1 MQANCP
7 IEKQQ
12 SLAINQAGQ
21 INTHSMQ
28 LGPRGD
34 SEAPVL
40 VPPLESNAEHR
51 LTKHGH
57 LMFIT
62 MMSPYM
68 YKTTRTRHLPYI
80 KSTHD
85 TWMRTSAQNKLATF
99 AQTQHKS
106 NQKTKG
112 VFSVLLVPNLTQ
124 PRRTDR
130 ARLACDLRASELF
143 DPSWTARDCASPTH

>member
-28 LGPRGD
+28 LGPSGD

-40 VPPLESNAEHR
+40 VPPFESTAEHR
-51 LTKHGH
+51 LNEAWTLNVYYYDVTLHV
-57 LMFIT
+57 
-62 MMSPYM
+62 
-68 YKTTRTRHLPYI
+68 
-80 KSTHD
+80 
-85 TWMRTSAQNKLATF
+85 
-99 AQTQHKS
+99 QTNS
-106 NQKTKG
+106 NQTFTLHQIDSMTPECLRMPQKKSATLLSQHETTKKPKG

-124 PRRTDR
+124 PRRIDR
-130 ARLACDLRASELF
+130 ARLACDLQANELLH
-143 DPSWTARDCASPTH
+143 PTWTARVCASPTH

>member
-28 LGPRGD
+28 LGPSGD

-40 VPPLESNAEHR
+40 VPPFESTAEHR
-51 LTKHGH
+51 LSEAWT
-57 LMFIT
+57 LMFII

-85 TWMRTSAQNKLATF
+85 DT
-99 AQTQHKS
+99 
-106 NQKTKG
+106 
-112 VFSVLLVPNLTQ
+112 
-124 PRRTDR
+124 
-130 ARLACDLRASELF
+130 
-143 DPSWTARDCASPTH
+143 